1 MACNKCWLEDP
12 KQSKFCR
19 YCGEALRIRPRCP
32 KCGCENP
39 PDSIFCTQ
47 CGERVLL
54 KIEKSKKGTQRKCTS
69 CGHFNELEA
78 LFCIVCGEEMMRIP
92 KENFKRQSANP
103 SYKTIA
109 LVIGMIFLAGIF
121 VKLGVTLSK
130 RGNSSNLTSA
140 TIQTSTSAVNVDE
153 AQVIG
158 VAKNFKCACGGCG
171 ELPLATCQCEMP
183 KGSIEEKRFIRERL
197 AEGYTADQVIELLDK
212 KYGHRA

>member
-47 CGERVLL
+47 CGEGVLL

-78 LFCIVCGEEMMRIP
+78 AYCVICGEEMLRKP
-92 KENFKRQSANP
+92 KENLERQSSGP
-103 SYKTIA
+103 SFKTIGLLIGVVLLIGVLIKAGTTFLKGEGPSA
-109 LVIGMIFLAGIF
+109 L
-121 VKLGVTLSK
+121 
-130 RGNSSNLTSA
+130 SSSSA
-140 TIQTSTSAVNVDE
+140 PVSRSINVDE
-153 AQVIG
+153 AQVIA
-158 VAKNFKCACGGCG
+158 VAKNFKCACGRCG
-171 ELPLATCQCEMP
+171 ELPLATCNCDMP
-183 KGSIEEKRFIRERL
+183 MGSVEEKRFIRERL

>member
-78 LFCIVCGEEMMRIP
+78 LFCVFCGEQITRVP
-92 KENFKRQSANP
+92 KENLKQKSDGPSFKA
-103 SYKTIA
+103 IG
-109 LVIGMIFLAGIF
+109 LVIGAVFLVGVLVKAGTIFFETESSPG
-121 VKLGVTLSK
+121 LS
-130 RGNSSNLTSA
+130 SSSA
-140 TIQTSTSAVNVDE
+140 SVSRSINIDDAD
-153 AQVIG
+153 VIA
-158 VAKNFKCACGGCG
+158 VAKNFKCACGRCG
-171 ELPLATCQCEMP
+171 ELPLATCNCDMP
-183 KGSIEEKRFIRERL
+183 MGSIEEKRFIREKL
-197 AEGYTADQVIELLDK
+197 AEGYTAEQVIDLLDK
-212 KYGHRA
+212 KYGHRV